1 MQLKTYKI
9 KSFFFYK
16 FMINFRVKEEI
27 LVKNIHGQ
35 NILAAAIA
43 VSLGCSLT
51 EFLPAAYAAP
61 TDTAQT
67 ASNDADDSLMD
78 FSLDAMTVE
87 AKRPDW
93 ESKLSPGTVNI
104 VRPDEF
110 KGEQKSLP
118 DLLLTVPG
126 VHVREVNG
134 KGQYTTVTMRGST
147 AAQVG
152 IFIDGVLANLGG
164 DTAVDLSTIPV
175 KNVERIEVYR
185 GYIPSRFGGTFMG
198 GVINIVTK
206 KPETTDVSLEVGK
219 SSYGG
224 KRGSMEITAP
234 LGDGSLMVGTNY
246 ESSDGDF
253 KYKNY
258 AAERYLPYG
267 EQQIAGQQK
276 VIDNFNNE
284 TIDYMTKG
292 AVINL
297 QQEQIDYYKANNDAW
312 LGFVRSDSL
321 KDAIYDNRYEY
332 AKKDVGNSNLY
343 LIEQQ
348 VVDRGLKDE
357 YLKRG
362 YDDSDWH
369 EALQYDWIGSS
380 FGEGVLTPEIKE
392 EILKEYGDKVV
403 QNNID
408 KWTNDADPDK
418 NKNQAGR
425 KESLEK
431 LKQKQKE
438 AANAT
443 RYRKYNDYEKT
454 STIVKW
460 QNKNWV
466 IKGTYDTLDRHMPD
480 SVWLGDVNAAVYN
493 NGVDLSD
500 RYYYDSRR
508 QKQNSASLMLQNR
521 QEVGKLEWGWMLD
534 YMYQNKKY
542 RAEHINTA
550 YPNSEWDM
558 QNQPLR
564 EWSRYK
570 SNKYTAQIDGGY
582 KLNDNNMLD
591 FLINYSK
598 EGLDIDGSNMA
609 KILGGQASQ
618 NFLSAQIRNRYEQ
631 ELFNV
636 QLQDSITL
644 DKEGTW
650 IFTPSVRYNQSKIT
664 GFSDGKRFT
673 DGQASWI
680 HPKDS
685 QTKGKATWQLAL
697 KKEVNENLTLR
708 MTGGTYYRL
717 LNMAEIAGDGA
728 GILPAP
734 RNHNGEGAMFP
745 VPEEGKQ
752 FDISA
757 IMNNKLLGAD
767 NSTTLTYYWRDSTN
781 MLQLERAG
789 KDYWSYFNDNKGK
802 SHGIELQSS
811 FKWNKFDLDLQVTYL
826 NTSAYNK
833 HTATQFGEYA
843 PVWPTYQP
851 EWEGNIRLT
860 YRPSEKFSVFAEG
873 HYTDEYFTYYNK
885 ATSGKLSPYL
895 SGKPVCSLFV
905 MNSGLKWMPKKN
917 WQLTFGCNDILNKGP
932 KSKIRSDAAFMVP
945 GYINPEF
952 PIQGR
957 TYYVTARYQ
966 F

>member
-1 MQLKTYKI
+1 M
-9 KSFFFYK
+9 
-16 FMINFRVKEEI
+16 
-27 LVKNIHGQ
+27 KNINGQ

-43 VSLGCSLT
+43 VSLGCSLAD
-51 EFLPAAYAAP
+51 FLPVAYAAP
-61 TDTAQT
+61 ADTAQT

-78 FSLDAMTVE
+78 FSLDTMTVE

-438 AANAT
+438 AADAT

>member
-1 MQLKTYKI
+1 M
-9 KSFFFYK
+9 
-16 FMINFRVKEEI
+16 
-27 LVKNIHGQ
+27 Q

-438 AANAT
+438 AENAT

-454 STIVKW
+454 STILKW

>member
-1 MQLKTYKI
+1 M
-9 KSFFFYK
+9 
-16 FMINFRVKEEI
+16 
-27 LVKNIHGQ
+27 KNINGQ

-67 ASNDADDSLMD
+67 VSNDADDSLMD

-438 AANAT
+438 AENAT

-843 PVWPTYQP
+843 SVWPTYQP

>member
-1 MQLKTYKI
+1 M
-9 KSFFFYK
+9 
-16 FMINFRVKEEI
+16 
-27 LVKNIHGQ
+27 KNINGQ

-438 AANAT
+438 AENAT

-811 FKWNKFDLDLQVTYL
+811 FKWDKFDLDLQVTYL

-843 PVWPTYQP
+843 SVWPTYQP

-860 YRPSEKFSVFAEG
+860 YRPSEKFSIFAEG

>member
-1 MQLKTYKI
+1 M
-9 KSFFFYK
+9 
-16 FMINFRVKEEI
+16 
-27 LVKNIHGQ
+27 KNINGQ

-206 KPETTDVSLEVGK
+206 KPETTNVSLEVGK

-438 AANAT
+438 AADAT

-917 WQLTFGCNDILNKGP
+917 WQLTFGCNDIFNKGP

>member
-1 MQLKTYKI
+1 M
-9 KSFFFYK
+9 
-16 FMINFRVKEEI
+16 
-27 LVKNIHGQ
+27 KNINGQ

-67 ASNDADDSLMD
+67 VSNDADDSLMD

-206 KPETTDVSLEVGK
+206 KPETTNVSLEVGK

-438 AANAT
+438 AENAT

-811 FKWNKFDLDLQVTYL
+811 FKWDKFDLDLQVTYL

-843 PVWPTYQP
+843 SVWPTYQP

>member
-1 MQLKTYKI
+1 M
-9 KSFFFYK
+9 
-16 FMINFRVKEEI
+16 
-27 LVKNIHGQ
+27 KNIHGQ

-438 AANAT
+438 AENAT

-534 YMYQNKKY
+534 YMYQDKKY

-697 KKEVNENLTLR
+697 KKEINENLTLR

-811 FKWNKFDLDLQVTYL
+811 FKWDKFDLDLQVTYL

-843 PVWPTYQP
+843 SVWPTYQP

>member
-1 MQLKTYKI
+1 M
-9 KSFFFYK
+9 
-16 FMINFRVKEEI
+16 
-27 LVKNIHGQ
+27 KNIHGQ

-438 AANAT
+438 AADAT

-534 YMYQNKKY
+534 YMYQDKKY

-582 KLNDNNMLD
+582 KLNNNNMLD

-811 FKWNKFDLDLQVTYL
+811 FKWDKFDLDLQVTYL

-843 PVWPTYQP
+843 SVWPTYQP

>member
-1 MQLKTYKI
+1 M
-9 KSFFFYK
+9 
-16 FMINFRVKEEI
+16 
-27 LVKNIHGQ
+27 KNIHGQ

-438 AANAT
+438 AENAT

-454 STIVKW
+454 STILKW

-564 EWSRYK
+564 EWSSYK

-811 FKWNKFDLDLQVTYL
+811 FKWDKFDLDLQVTYL

-843 PVWPTYQP
+843 SVWPTYQP

>member
-1 MQLKTYKI
+1 M
-9 KSFFFYK
+9 
-16 FMINFRVKEEI
+16 
-27 LVKNIHGQ
+27 KNINGQ

-78 FSLDAMTVE
+78 FSLDTMTVE

-206 KPETTDVSLEVGK
+206 KPETTNVSLEVGK

-438 AANAT
+438 AENAT

-860 YRPSEKFSVFAEG
+860 YRPSEKFSLFAEG

>member
-1 MQLKTYKI
+1 M
-9 KSFFFYK
+9 
-16 FMINFRVKEEI
+16 
-27 LVKNIHGQ
+27 KNINGQ

-438 AANAT
+438 AADAT

-860 YRPSEKFSVFAEG
+860 YRPSEKFSLFAEG

>member
-9 KSFFFYK
+9 KSFFYK

-438 AANAT
+438 AENAT

-534 YMYQNKKY
+534 YMYQDKKY

-811 FKWNKFDLDLQVTYL
+811 FKWDKFDLDLQVTYL

-843 PVWPTYQP
+843 SVWPTYQP

>member
-1 MQLKTYKI
+1 M
-9 KSFFFYK
+9 
-16 FMINFRVKEEI
+16 
-27 LVKNIHGQ
+27 KNINGQ
-35 NILAAAIA
+35 NILATAIA
-43 VSLGCSLT
+43 VSLGCSLAD
-51 EFLPAAYAAP
+51 FLPVAYAAP
-61 TDTAQT
+61 ADTAQT

-78 FSLDAMTVE
+78 FSLDTMTVE

-267 EQQIAGQQK
+267 AEQIAGQQK

-297 QQEQIDYYKANNDAW
+297 KQEQIDYYKANNDAW

-321 KDAIYDNRYEY
+321 KNAIYDNRYEY

-362 YDDSDWH
+362 YDNSDWH

-392 EILKEYGDKVV
+392 EILKEYGDKIV
-403 QNNID
+403 QGNID

-466 IKGTYDTLDRHMPD
+466 VKGTYDTLDRHMPD

-521 QEVGKLEWGWMLD
+521 QEVCKLEWGWMLD
-534 YMYQNKKY
+534 YMHQDKKY

-598 EGLDIDGSNMA
+598 ERLDIDGSNLA

-631 ELFNV
+631 ELFNI

-734 RNHNGEGAMFP
+734 KNHNGDGAMFP

-757 IMNNKLLGAD
+757 IMHNKLLGAD

-802 SHGIELQSS
+802 SHGVELQSS
-811 FKWNKFDLDLQVTYL
+811 FKWDKFDLDLQVTYL

-860 YRPSEKFSVFAEG
+860 YRPSEKFSLFAEG

>member
-1 MQLKTYKI
+1 M
-9 KSFFFYK
+9 
-16 FMINFRVKEEI
+16 
-27 LVKNIHGQ
+27 KNINGQ

-78 FSLDAMTVE
+78 FSLDTMTVE

-206 KPETTDVSLEVGK
+206 KPETTNVSLEVGK

-438 AANAT
+438 AENAT

>member
-1 MQLKTYKI
+1 M
-9 KSFFFYK
+9 
-16 FMINFRVKEEI
+16 
-27 LVKNIHGQ
+27 KNIHGQ

-78 FSLDAMTVE
+78 FSLDTMTVE

-206 KPETTDVSLEVGK
+206 KPETTNVSLEVGK

-811 FKWNKFDLDLQVTYL
+811 FKWDKFDLDLQVTYL

-860 YRPSEKFSVFAEG
+860 YRPSEKFSLFAEG

>member
-1 MQLKTYKI
+1 M
-9 KSFFFYK
+9 
-16 FMINFRVKEEI
+16 
-27 LVKNIHGQ
+27 KNIHGQ

-438 AANAT
+438 AENAT

-811 FKWNKFDLDLQVTYL
+811 FKWDKFDLDLQVTYL

>member
-1 MQLKTYKI
+1 M
-9 KSFFFYK
+9 
-16 FMINFRVKEEI
+16 
-27 LVKNIHGQ
+27 KNIHGQ

-332 AKKDVGNSNLY
+332 AKQDVGNSNLY

-534 YMYQNKKY
+534 YMYQDKKY

-843 PVWPTYQP
+843 SVWPTYQP

>member
-1 MQLKTYKI
+1 MPILKL
-9 KSFFFYK
+9 SLFFYK

-27 LVKNIHGQ
+27 LVKNINGQ

-67 ASNDADDSLMD
+67 VSNDADDSLMD

-206 KPETTDVSLEVGK
+206 KPETTNVSLEVGK

-534 YMYQNKKY
+534 YMHQDKKY

-860 YRPSEKFSVFAEG
+860 YRPSEKFSLFAEG

>member
-1 MQLKTYKI
+1 M
-9 KSFFFYK
+9 
-16 FMINFRVKEEI
+16 
-27 LVKNIHGQ
+27 KNINGH
-35 NILAAAIA
+35 NILATAIA
-43 VSLGCSLT
+43 LSLGCCMGNY
-51 EFLPAAYAAP
+51 LPVAYADDVPA
-61 TDTAQT
+61 TT
-67 ASNDADDSLMD
+67 SNAAAEATMEFDLE
-78 FSLDAMTVE
+78 AMTVE

-93 ESKLSPGTVNI
+93 ESKLSPGTVNV
-104 VRPDEF
+104 VRPDDF
-110 KGEQKSLP
+110 KGEQKTLP

-206 KPETTDVSLEVGK
+206 KPETTNVSLELGK

-224 KRGSMEITAP
+224 KKGSLEITAP
-234 LGDGSLMVGTNY
+234 LGDGSLMIGTNY

-258 AAERYLPYG
+258 AADRYIPYG
-267 EQQIAGQQK
+267 RTQIEEGQK
-276 VIDNFNNE
+276 VIDNFNND
-284 TIDYMTKG
+284 TIDTLTKSSLISLDQ
-292 AVINL
+292 A
-297 QQEQIDYYKANNDAW
+297 QIDYFKANNDAW
-312 LGFVRSDSL
+312 LDYVKSDDSSNSL
-321 KDAIYDNRYEY
+321 SNSIYENRYDY
-332 AKKDVGNSNLY
+332 AKQDVGSTNIY
-343 LIEQQ
+343 KVEQQ
-348 VVDRGLKDE
+348 LVDMGIKQQ
-357 YLKRG
+357 YLDRG
-362 YDDSDWH
+362 YDESDWKN
-369 EALQYDWIGSS
+369 AAVDDWNNSILA
-380 FGEGVLTPEIKE
+380 EGIITPEIKE
-392 EILKEYGDKVV
+392 EVLKNYGDSIV
-403 QNNID
+403 QNNITEWKD
-408 KWTNDADPDK
+408 KADPDK
-418 NKNQAGR
+418 NESLAAQ

-438 AANAT
+438 AENAT
-443 RYRKYNDYEKT
+443 RYRKYNDYEKS

-466 IKGTYDTLDRHMPD
+466 IKGTYDKLDRHLPD
-480 SVWLGDVNAAVYN
+480 SVWGGDVNLAVYN
-493 NGVDLSD
+493 NGIDLMD
-500 RYYYDSRR
+500 KYYYDSRR
-508 QKQNSASLMLQNR
+508 QKQESATLMLQNR
-521 QEVGKLEWGWMLD
+521 QNVGKLEWGWMLD
-534 YMYQNKKY
+534 YARQDKKY
-542 RAEHINTA
+542 RAEHINPA

-558 QNQPLR
+558 QNEPLR
-564 EWSRYK
+564 EWSRYE

-591 FLINYSK
+591 FLINFSK
-598 EGLDIDGSNMA
+598 ERLDIDGSNMG
-609 KILGGQASQ
+609 KILGGEASQ

-644 DKEGTW
+644 DKEGSW

-664 GFSDGKRFT
+664 GYSDGKRFT

-697 KKEVNENLTLR
+697 KKEFDEHFTLR

-728 GILPAP
+728 GVLPAP
-734 RNHNGEGAMFP
+734 RNHNGDGAVFP

-757 IMNNKLLGAD
+757 VMHNKVLGAD
-767 NSTTLTYYWRDSTN
+767 NSTTLTYYWRDSFN

-802 SHGIELQSS
+802 AHGVELQSS
-811 FKWNKFDLDLQVTYL
+811 FKWDKFDLDLQVTYL
-826 NTSAYNK
+826 NSSAYSS
-833 HTATQFGEYA
+833 HTATKFNEYVS
-843 PVWPTYQP
+843 VWPTYQP

-885 ATSGKLSPYL
+885 STSGNLSPYL
-895 SGKPVCSLFV
+895 SGKPVSSIFV
-905 MNSGLKWMPKKN
+905 MNTGLKWMPQKN
-917 WQLTFGCNDILNKGP
+917 WQLTVGCNDIMNEGP
-932 KSKIRSDAAFMVP
+932 KSKIRSDAAFTVP

>member
-1 MQLKTYKI
+1 M
-9 KSFFFYK
+9 
-16 FMINFRVKEEI
+16 
-27 LVKNIHGQ
+27 KNINGQ

-206 KPETTDVSLEVGK
+206 KPETTNVSLEVGK

-438 AANAT
+438 AENAT

-454 STIVKW
+454 STILKW

-650 IFTPSVRYNQSKIT
+650 IFTPSVRYNQSKVT

-728 GILPAP
+728 GILPAQ

-789 KDYWSYFNDNKGK
+789 KDYWSYFNDIRVNLMALNCRAALN
-802 SHGIELQSS
+802 GISS
-811 FKWNKFDLDLQVTYL
+811 I
-826 NTSAYNK
+826 S
-833 HTATQFGEYA
+833 
-843 PVWPTYQP
+843 
-851 EWEGNIRLT
+851 I
-860 YRPSEKFSVFAEG
+860 YR
-873 HYTDEYFTYYNK
+873 
-885 ATSGKLSPYL
+885 
-895 SGKPVCSLFV
+895 
-905 MNSGLKWMPKKN
+905 
-917 WQLTFGCNDILNKGP
+917 
-932 KSKIRSDAAFMVP
+932 
-945 GYINPEF
+945 
-952 PIQGR
+952 
-957 TYYVTARYQ
+957 
-966 F
+966 

>member
-1 MQLKTYKI
+1 M
-9 KSFFFYK
+9 
-16 FMINFRVKEEI
+16 
-27 LVKNIHGQ
+27 KNINGQ

-67 ASNDADDSLMD
+67 VSNDADDSLMD

-206 KPETTDVSLEVGK
+206 KPETTNVSLEVGK

-332 AKKDVGNSNLY
+332 AKQDVGNSNLY

-521 QEVGKLEWGWMLD
+521 QEIGKLEWGWMLD
-534 YMYQNKKY
+534 YMHQDKKY

-734 RNHNGEGAMFP
+734 KNHNGEGAMFP

-843 PVWPTYQP
+843 SVWPTYQP

>member
-1 MQLKTYKI
+1 M
-9 KSFFFYK
+9 
-16 FMINFRVKEEI
+16 
-27 LVKNIHGQ
+27 KNIHGQ

-438 AANAT
+438 AENAT

-811 FKWNKFDLDLQVTYL
+811 FKWDKFDLDLQVTYL

-843 PVWPTYQP
+843 SVWPTYQP

-860 YRPSEKFSVFAEG
+860 YRPSEKFSIFAEG

-917 WQLTFGCNDILNKGP
+917 WQLTFGCNDLLNKGP

>member
-1 MQLKTYKI
+1 M
-9 KSFFFYK
+9 
-16 FMINFRVKEEI
+16 
-27 LVKNIHGQ
+27 KNINGQ

-438 AANAT
+438 AENAT

-480 SVWLGDVNAAVYN
+480 SVWLGDINAAVYN

-811 FKWNKFDLDLQVTYL
+811 FKWDKFDLDLQVTYL

-843 PVWPTYQP
+843 SVWPTYQP

>member
-1 MQLKTYKI
+1 M
-9 KSFFFYK
+9 
-16 FMINFRVKEEI
+16 
-27 LVKNIHGQ
+27 KNINGQ

-78 FSLDAMTVE
+78 FSLDTMTVE

-164 DTAVDLSTIPV
+164 DTAVDLTTIPV

>member
-1 MQLKTYKI
+1 M
-9 KSFFFYK
+9 
-16 FMINFRVKEEI
+16 
-27 LVKNIHGQ
+27 KNINGQ

-78 FSLDAMTVE
+78 FSLDTMTVE

-438 AANAT
+438 AENAT

-757 IMNNKLLGAD
+757 IMHNKLLGAD

-811 FKWNKFDLDLQVTYL
+811 FKWDKFDLDLQVTYL

-843 PVWPTYQP
+843 SVWPTYQP

-860 YRPSEKFSVFAEG
+860 YRPSEKFSIFAEG

>member
-1 MQLKTYKI
+1 M
-9 KSFFFYK
+9 
-16 FMINFRVKEEI
+16 
-27 LVKNIHGQ
+27 KNINGQ

-438 AANAT
+438 AENAT

-757 IMNNKLLGAD
+757 IMHNKLLGAD

-860 YRPSEKFSVFAEG
+860 
-873 HYTDEYFTYYNK
+873 TDLQRSSLSLPKDITQMN
-885 ATSGKLSPYL
+885 TSLITIKQRVASCHRICPANRY
-895 SGKPVCSLFV
+895 
-905 MNSGLKWMPKKN
+905 
-917 WQLTFGCNDILNKGP
+917 
-932 KSKIRSDAAFMVP
+932 
-945 GYINPEF
+945 
-952 PIQGR
+952 
-957 TYYVTARYQ
+957 ARCLL
-966 F
+966 

>member
-1 MQLKTYKI
+1 M
-9 KSFFFYK
+9 
-16 FMINFRVKEEI
+16 
-27 LVKNIHGQ
+27 KNINGQ

-43 VSLGCSLT
+43 VSLGCSLAD
-51 EFLPAAYAAP
+51 FLPVAYAAP
-61 TDTAQT
+61 ADTAQT

-78 FSLDAMTVE
+78 FSLDTMTVE

-267 EQQIAGQQK
+267 AEQIAGQQK

-297 QQEQIDYYKANNDAW
+297 KQEQIDYYKANNDAW

-362 YDDSDWH
+362 YDNSDWH

-392 EILKEYGDKVV
+392 EILKEYGDKIV
-403 QNNID
+403 QGNID

-466 IKGTYDTLDRHMPD
+466 VKGTYDTLDRHMPD

-534 YMYQNKKY
+534 YMHQNKKY

-598 EGLDIDGSNMA
+598 ERLDIDGSNLA

-631 ELFNV
+631 ELFNI

-734 RNHNGEGAMFP
+734 KNHNGDGAMFP

-757 IMNNKLLGAD
+757 IMHNKLLGAD

-802 SHGIELQSS
+802 SHGVELQSS
-811 FKWNKFDLDLQVTYL
+811 FKWDKFDLDLQVTYL

-860 YRPSEKFSVFAEG
+860 YRPSEKFSLFAEG

>member
-1 MQLKTYKI
+1 M
-9 KSFFFYK
+9 
-16 FMINFRVKEEI
+16 
-27 LVKNIHGQ
+27 KNINCQ

-43 VSLGCSLT
+43 VSLGCSLAD
-51 EFLPAAYAAP
+51 FLPVAYAAQA
-61 TDTAQT
+61 DTAQT

-78 FSLDAMTVE
+78 FSLDTMTVE

-267 EQQIAGQQK
+267 AEQIAGQQK

-297 QQEQIDYYKANNDAW
+297 KQEQIDYYKANNDAW

-362 YDDSDWH
+362 YDNSDWH

-392 EILKEYGDKVV
+392 EILKEYGDKIV
-403 QNNID
+403 QGNID

-466 IKGTYDTLDRHMPD
+466 VKGTYDTLDRHMPD

-521 QEVGKLEWGWMLD
+521 HEVGKLEWGWMLD
-534 YMYQNKKY
+534 YMHQDKKY

-598 EGLDIDGSNMA
+598 ERLDIDGSNLA

-631 ELFNV
+631 ELFNI

-734 RNHNGEGAMFP
+734 KNHNGDGAMFP

-757 IMNNKLLGAD
+757 IMHNKLLGAD

-802 SHGIELQSS
+802 SHGVELQSS
-811 FKWNKFDLDLQVTYL
+811 FKWDKFDLDLQVTYL

-860 YRPSEKFSVFAEG
+860 YRPSEKFSLFAEG

-905 MNSGLKWMPKKN
+905 MNSGLKWMPEKN

>member
-1 MQLKTYKI
+1 M
-9 KSFFFYK
+9 
-16 FMINFRVKEEI
+16 
-27 LVKNIHGQ
+27 KNIHGQ

-43 VSLGCSLT
+43 VSLGCSFT

-438 AANAT
+438 AENAT

-534 YMYQNKKY
+534 YMYQDKKY

-811 FKWNKFDLDLQVTYL
+811 FKWDKFDLDLQVTYL

-843 PVWPTYQP
+843 SVWPTYQP

>member
-1 MQLKTYKI
+1 M
-9 KSFFFYK
+9 
-16 FMINFRVKEEI
+16 
-27 LVKNIHGQ
+27 KNIHGQ

-438 AANAT
+438 AENAT

-508 QKQNSASLMLQNR
+508 QKQNSANLMLQNR

-534 YMYQNKKY
+534 YMYQDKKY

-860 YRPSEKFSVFAEG
+860 YRPSEKFSLFAEG

>member
-1 MQLKTYKI
+1 M
-9 KSFFFYK
+9 
-16 FMINFRVKEEI
+16 
-27 LVKNIHGQ
+27 KNIHGQ

-438 AANAT
+438 AENAT

-811 FKWNKFDLDLQVTYL
+811 FKWDKFDLDLQVTYL

-833 HTATQFGEYA
+833 HTATQFDEYA
-843 PVWPTYQP
+843 SVWPTYQP

>member
-1 MQLKTYKI
+1 M
-9 KSFFFYK
+9 
-16 FMINFRVKEEI
+16 
-27 LVKNIHGQ
+27 KNIHGQ
-35 NILAAAIA
+35 NILAATIA

-78 FSLDAMTVE
+78 FSLDTMTVE

-267 EQQIAGQQK
+267 AEQIAGQQK

-734 RNHNGEGAMFP
+734 KNHNGEGAMFP

-811 FKWNKFDLDLQVTYL
+811 FKWDKFDLDLQVTYL

-843 PVWPTYQP
+843 SVWPTYQP

-860 YRPSEKFSVFAEG
+860 YRPSEKFSIFAEG

>member
-1 MQLKTYKI
+1 M
-9 KSFFFYK
+9 
-16 FMINFRVKEEI
+16 
-27 LVKNIHGQ
+27 KNINGQ

-438 AANAT
+438 AENVT

-757 IMNNKLLGAD
+757 IMHNKLLGAD

-860 YRPSEKFSVFAEG
+860 YRPSEKFSLFAEG

>member
-1 MQLKTYKI
+1 M
-9 KSFFFYK
+9 
-16 FMINFRVKEEI
+16 
-27 LVKNIHGQ
+27 KNINGH
-35 NILAAAIA
+35 NILATTIA
-43 VSLGCSLT
+43 LSLGCCIGNYLPTVYAEDGAST
-51 EFLPAAYAAP
+51 TGNAAVEAPMEFDLE
-61 TDTAQT
+61 
-67 ASNDADDSLMD
+67 
-78 FSLDAMTVE
+78 AMTVE

-93 ESKLSPGTVNI
+93 ESKLSPGTVNV
-104 VRPDEF
+104 VRPDDF
-110 KGEQKSLP
+110 KGEQKTLP

-152 IFIDGVLANLGG
+152 VFIDGVLANLGG

-206 KPETTDVSLEVGK
+206 KPETTNVSLELGK

-224 KRGSMEITAP
+224 KKGSMEITAP
-234 LGDGSLMVGTNY
+234 LGDGSLMIGANY

-253 KYKNY
+253 KYQNY
-258 AAERYLPYG
+258 AAERYIPYG
-267 EQQIAGQQK
+267 KRQIEEGQK
-276 VIDNFNNE
+276 VIDNFNND
-284 TIDYMTKG
+284 TIDSLTKSSL
-292 AVINL
+292 ISL
-297 QQEQIDYYKANNDAW
+297 DQTQIDYFKANNNAWVDYVKSDDA
-312 LGFVRSDSL
+312 SNSL
-321 KDAIYDNRYEY
+321 SNAIYENRYDY
-332 AKKDVGNSNLY
+332 AKQDVGSTNLY
-343 LIEQQ
+343 KVEQQ
-348 VVDRGLKDE
+348 LVDMGIKQQ
-357 YLKRG
+357 YLERG
-362 YDDSDWH
+362 YDESDWKS
-369 EALQYDWIGSS
+369 AAVADWNN
-380 FGEGVLTPEIKE
+380 GVLAEGIITPEIKE
-392 EILKEYGDKVV
+392 EVLKNYGDSIV
-403 QNNID
+403 QNNIAEWKD
-408 KWTNDADPDK
+408 KADPDK
-418 NKNQAGR
+418 NESLAAQ

-438 AANAT
+438 AENAT
-443 RYRKYNDYEKT
+443 RYRKYNDYEKS

-466 IKGTYDTLDRHMPD
+466 IKGTYDKLDRHLPD
-480 SVWLGDVNAAVYN
+480 SVWGGDVNLAVYN
-493 NGVDLSD
+493 NGIDLMD
-500 RYYYDSRR
+500 KYYYDSRR
-508 QKQNSASLMLQNR
+508 QKQEGATLMLQNR
-521 QEVGKLEWGWMLD
+521 QNVGKLEWGWMLD
-534 YMYQNKKY
+534 YAHQDKKY
-542 RAEHINTA
+542 KAEHINTA

-558 QNQPLR
+558 QNEPLR

-591 FLINYSK
+591 FLINFSK
-598 EGLDIDGSNMA
+598 ERLDIDGSNMG
-609 KILGGQASQ
+609 KILSGEASQ

-644 DKEGTW
+644 DRAGSW

-664 GFSDGKRFT
+664 GYSDGKRFT

-697 KKEVNENLTLR
+697 KKEFDEHFTLR

-734 RNHNGEGAMFP
+734 RNHNGEGAVFP

-757 IMNNKLLGAD
+757 VMHNKLLGAD
-767 NSTTLTYYWRDSTN
+767 NSTTLTYYWRDSFN

-802 SHGIELQSS
+802 AHGIELQSS
-811 FKWNKFDLDLQVTYL
+811 FKWDKFDLDLQVTYL
-826 NTSAYNK
+826 NSSAYSS
-833 HTATQFGEYA
+833 HTATKFNEYA
-843 PVWPTYQP
+843 SIWPTYQP

-885 ATSGKLSPYL
+885 STSGTLSPYL
-895 SGKPVCSLFV
+895 SGKPVSSIFV
-905 MNSGLKWMPKKN
+905 MNTGLKWMPQKN
-917 WQLTFGCNDILNKGP
+917 WQLTVGCNDIMNEGP
-932 KSKIRSDAAFMVP
+932 KSKIRSDAAFTVP

>member
-1 MQLKTYKI
+1 M
-9 KSFFFYK
+9 
-16 FMINFRVKEEI
+16 
-27 LVKNIHGQ
+27 KNIHGQ

-860 YRPSEKFSVFAEG
+860 YRPSEKFSLFAEG

>member
-1 MQLKTYKI
+1 M
-9 KSFFFYK
+9 
-16 FMINFRVKEEI
+16 
-27 LVKNIHGQ
+27 KNIHGQ

-67 ASNDADDSLMD
+67 VSNDADDSLMD

-267 EQQIAGQQK
+267 KQQIAGQQK

-438 AANAT
+438 AENAT

-534 YMYQNKKY
+534 YMYQDKKY

-811 FKWNKFDLDLQVTYL
+811 FKWDKFDLDLQITYL

-843 PVWPTYQP
+843 SVWPTYQP

>member
-1 MQLKTYKI
+1 M
-9 KSFFFYK
+9 
-16 FMINFRVKEEI
+16 
-27 LVKNIHGQ
+27 KNINGQ

-206 KPETTDVSLEVGK
+206 KPETTNVSLEVGK

-438 AANAT
+438 AENAT

-534 YMYQNKKY
+534 YMYQDKKY

-811 FKWNKFDLDLQVTYL
+811 FKWDKFDLDLQVTYL

-843 PVWPTYQP
+843 SVWPTYQP

>member
-1 MQLKTYKI
+1 M
-9 KSFFFYK
+9 
-16 FMINFRVKEEI
+16 
-27 LVKNIHGQ
+27 KNIHGQ

-67 ASNDADDSLMD
+67 TSNDADDSLMD

-438 AANAT
+438 AENAT

-466 IKGTYDTLDRHMPD
+466 IKGRYDTLDRHMPD

-534 YMYQNKKY
+534 YMYQDKKY

-734 RNHNGEGAMFP
+734 KNHNGEGAMFP

-843 PVWPTYQP
+843 SVWPTYQP

>member
-1 MQLKTYKI
+1 M
-9 KSFFFYK
+9 
-16 FMINFRVKEEI
+16 
-27 LVKNIHGQ
+27 KNINGQ

-438 AANAT
+438 AENAT

-851 EWEGNIRLT
+851 ECEGNIRLT